1 MSDMSRKLLD
11 RVLNEKVSAMEKTI
25 LLNQGSRT
33 EYIKNKRKMAI
44 VEKLAKEYQ
53 KERRALGTN
62 KQEMQDLIDRY
73 NKIK

>member
-1 MSDMSRKLLD
+1 MQLWK
-11 RVLNEKVSAMEKTI
+11 KQI

-33 EYIKNKRKMAI
+33 EHIKIKKMAI

>member
-11 RVLNEKVSAMEKTI
+11 RVVNEKVSAMEKTI

-53 KERRALGTN
+53 KERMALGTN